1 MKLIGLNVGA
11 EIADALCSD
20 TETDECT
27 ADQRFTAVVMK
38 TVLYGYITN
47 MVISF

>member
-38 TVLYGYITN
+38 TV
-47 MVISF
+47 